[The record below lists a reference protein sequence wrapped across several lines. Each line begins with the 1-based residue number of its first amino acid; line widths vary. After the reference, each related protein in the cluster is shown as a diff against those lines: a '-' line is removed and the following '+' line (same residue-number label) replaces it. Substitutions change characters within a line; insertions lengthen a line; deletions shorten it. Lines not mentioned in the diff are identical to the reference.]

1 MFTCGLLRLLRIYLV
16 YVLTEFYK
24 NLSSIFRENTRKP
37 LKKPLKIAYLWVEF
51 SPRRRQVGKNLMR
64 PSGKEIFRRFRISNQ
79 IFGSY
84 NRSRDIERSLDTIL
98 AVFSKIWTLWMNIS
112 RTEEDLDVRFFA
124 NASYRFPLPFGSVLS
139 KSLEPFS
146 RKSRKTIILTTF
158 LYFMDEPAFFR
169 KNRRVSFLP
178 LWWLTFMQKMKK
190 ILRAVFSQKWLL
202 TNY

>member
-1 MFTCGLLRLLRIYLV
+1 M
-16 YVLTEFYK
+16 
-24 NLSSIFRENTRKP
+24 
-37 LKKPLKIAYLWVEF
+37 KIAYLWVEF

-64 PSGKEIFRRFRISNQ
+64 PSGKEIFRRFRVSNRS
-79 IFGSY
+79 FGSS
-84 NRSRDIERSLDTIL
+84 NRSRDIERSLDTTL

-158 LYFMDEPAFFR
+158 LNFMDEPAFFR
-169 KNRRVSFLP
+169 KIRPCHFFYFINVYHPAKNQKNR
-178 LWWLTFMQKMKK
+178 
-190 ILRAVFSQKWLL
+190 
-202 TNY
+202 